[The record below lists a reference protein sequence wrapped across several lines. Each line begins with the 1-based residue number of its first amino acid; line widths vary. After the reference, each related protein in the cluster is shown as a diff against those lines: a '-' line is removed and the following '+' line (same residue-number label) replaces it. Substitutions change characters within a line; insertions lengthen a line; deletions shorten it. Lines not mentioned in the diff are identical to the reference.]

1 MIRNRL
7 SKTRRRRGRGVGL
20 DRSRAN
26 SGKVG
31 EKEFITCN
39 GGRGGIGRETV
50 YIYIFRGEGYLFKF
64 IVI

>member
-7 SKTRRRRGRGVGL
+7 SKTRRRRRGVGL

-39 GGRGGIGRETV
+39 GGGGIGRETV